1 MSLLNRFRQKKT
13 EGEAERV
20 ARLLRTGRIAEG
32 TIFDISDDGQDNAAQ
47 VFYSYSING
56 VDYESSQLLTD
67 EQHSQK
73 SNYTPGARIIVRY
86 DPRQPGNSV
95 VV

>member
-1 MSLLNRFRQKKT
+1 MSLLNRFWQKKT
-13 EGEAERV
+13 EGEAARI

-32 TIFDISDDGQDNAAQ
+32 TILDINDDDQAAAQ
-47 VFYSYSING
+47 VFYSYNIG
-56 VDYESSQLLTD
+56 GMDYESSQLLSG
-67 EQHSQK
+67 EQRQQK
-73 SNYTPGARIIVRY
+73 SNYAPGSRITVRY

>member
-1 MSLLNRFRQKKT
+1 MSFLSRFRQKKT
-13 EGEAERV
+13 EGEAARV

-32 TIFDISDDGQDNAAQ
+32 TIFDISDDGQDNAVQ

-56 VDYESSQLLTD
+56 MDYESSQLLSD
-67 EQHSQK
+67 EQPSQK
-73 SNYTPGARIIVRY
+73 SNYAPGARIIVRY
-86 DPRQPGNSV
+86 DPHQPGNSV

>member
-1 MSLLNRFRQKKT
+1 MSFINRFRQKKT
-13 EGEAERV
+13 EDDAGRI

-32 TIFDISDDGQDNAAQ
+32 TIFDISDDAPDAAAQ
-47 VFYSYSING
+47 VFYTYSIG
-56 VDYESSQLLTD
+56 GMDYESSQILSE
-67 EQHSQK
+67 EQHQQK
-73 SNYTPGARIIVRY
+73 SNYKPGTRITVRY